1 MTGQHLKNR
10 LQTCRPARDAA
21 VTLPVT
27 ITSLPNPANLVPQEL
42 QALIKYIQL
51 NKDTDSDW
59 FTIQP
64 KAGGQSWAG
73 KCWCVVGLSIR
84 SRMGGFM
91 AVRIAFYGLEG
102 RVAGAGGENR

>member
-1 MTGQHLKNR
+1 M
-10 LQTCRPARDAA
+10 
-21 VTLPVT
+21 T
-27 ITSLPNPANLVPQEL
+27 ITSLPNPANLAPQEL

-73 KCWCVVGLSIR
+73 KCWYVVGSGNQE
-84 SRMGGFM
+84 SYW
-91 AVRIAFYGLEG
+91 RICGSGNSFPWFSKAKG
-102 RVAGAGGENR
+102 RTWR